1 MQSVLN
7 TALKFSS
14 GSTTCGQLSLAG
26 ETQALTKLQDELLP
40 IERHEVR
47 QDAETV
53 VLAFVHSMKYIRSS
67 KSAGLQEVVCALV
80 LGLRNVRVEERQTN
94 CRIVIAEM

>member
-1 MQSVLN
+1 MRV
-7 TALKFSS
+7 AF
-14 GSTTCGQLSLAG
+14 LAG
-26 ETQALTKLQDELLP
+26 ETQALTKLQEELLP

-80 LGLRNVRVEERQTN
+80 LGLPKREGRGEADQLQDRHRRDVDFPTSSGSR
-94 CRIVIAEM
+94 